1 MICKYY
7 VYVCFAC
14 VSVSCVCVLPVC
26 IYVHR
31 ECAWCPWRSEE
42 GVGTIRTEFPMFMTC
57 HKGAG
62 N

>member
-14 VSVSCVCVLPVC
+14 VSMSCVCVLPVY
-26 IYVHR
+26 IVSVPGAHGG
-31 ECAWCPWRSEE
+31 EE
-42 GVGTIRTEFPMFMTC
+42 GVGTIGTEFPMFMTC